1 MANSIILSLAA
12 LVSLVPAAVLPL
24 RREAGGPDPL
34 FWAAVAVAVA
44 GPGAYSLVLL
54 GGGWPTGLASALWI
68 SIAVSMVIFAILA
81 AVRREAWREAWRLRP
96 LLLPYL
102 ILLGLIATVWGRVPP
117 QAALLAA
124 PDAWLGVHI
133 AASVA
138 TYGLCTLAA
147 VAAAAAFLQ
156 ERALKGKRPTAL
168 SRVLPSISDASL
180 LQVRLLAVSEAVLAL
195 GIATGMAR
203 DYLSSGQWLHFDH
216 KTLLA
221 GLAFL
226 VIGALLVLHHRSGLR
241 GQRAARLVLLA
252 YLLLTLAY
260 PGVKF
265 VTDVL
270 IG

>member
-12 LVSLVPAAVLPL
+12 LIALIPAAVLPL
-24 RREAGGPDPL
+24 RREASGPDQL

-54 GGGWPTGLASALWI
+54 GGGWPTGLAPALWV
-68 SIAVSMVIFAILA
+68 SIAVSMVIFAILTLA
-81 AVRREAWREAWRLRP
+81 SREAWRLRP

-102 ILLGLIATVWGRVPP
+102 ILLGVIAAIWGRVPA
-117 QAALLAA
+117 QGALTTAL
-124 PDAWLGVHI
+124 DAWLGLHI

-180 LQVRLLAVSEAVLAL
+180 LEVRLLAISEAVLAL

-203 DYLSSGQWLHFDH
+203 DYLSSGQLLHFDH

-221 GLAFL
+221 MLAFL

-241 GQRAARLVLLA
+241 GQRAARLILLA

-265 VTDVL
+265 VTDVV

>member
-1 MANSIILSLAA
+1 MANSLILSLAA
-12 LVSLVPAAVLPL
+12 LIALVPAAVLPL
-24 RREAGGPDPL
+24 RREASGPDPL

-54 GGGWPTGLASALWI
+54 GGGWPTGLAPALWV
-68 SIAVSMVIFAILA
+68 SIAVSVVLFAMLA
-81 AVRREAWREAWRLRP
+81 AVSREAWRLRP

-102 ILLGLIATVWGRVPP
+102 ILLGLIAMVWGRVPA
-117 QAALLAA
+117 QAALSTA
-124 PDAWLGVHI
+124 PDAWLGLHI
-133 AASVA
+133 AASVT

-168 SRVLPSISDASL
+168 SRVLPSISDASR

-203 DYLSSGQWLHFDH
+203 DYLSSGQLLHFDH
-216 KTLLA
+216 KTLLVV
-221 GLAFL
+221 LAFL

-241 GQRAARLVLLA
+241 GQRAARLVLVA

>member
-12 LVSLVPAAVLPL
+12 LVALIPAAVLPL

-54 GGGWPTGLASALWI
+54 GGGWPTGLAPALWV

-81 AVRREAWREAWRLRP
+81 AASREGWRLRP

-102 ILLGLIATVWGRVPP
+102 ILLGLIAAIWGRVPA
-117 QAALLAA
+117 QGSLVTA
-124 PDAWLGVHI
+124 PDVWLGLHI

-203 DYLSSGQWLHFDH
+203 DYLSSGQVLHFDH

-221 GLAFL
+221 VLAFL
-226 VIGALLVLHHRSGLR
+226 VIGALLILHHRSGLR

-265 VTDVL
+265 ITDVV

>member
-1 MANSIILSLAA
+1 MANSLILSLAA
-12 LVSLVPAAVLPL
+12 LIALIPAAVLPL
-24 RREAGGPDPL
+24 RRAATGPDLL
-34 FWAAVAVAVA
+34 FWAGVGVAVA
-44 GPGAYSLVLL
+44 GPGAYCLVLL
-54 GGGWPTGLASALWI
+54 GGGWPTGLAAALWV
-68 SIAVSMVIFAILA
+68 SIAVSMVIFAVLSLTS
-81 AVRREAWREAWRLRP
+81 REGWRLRP

-102 ILLGLIATVWGRVPP
+102 ILLGSIAAVWGRVPA
-117 QAALLAA
+117 QTALAAA
-124 PDAWLGVHI
+124 PDAWLGLHI
-133 AASVA
+133 VVSIA

-156 ERALKGKRPTAL
+156 ERALKNKQPTAL

-180 LQVRLLAVSEAVLAL
+180 LEVRLLAISEVVLAI

-203 DYLSSGQWLHFDH
+203 DYLSSGQLLHFDH

-221 GLAFL
+221 LLAFA
-226 VIGALLVLHHRSGLR
+226 VIGALLVLHYRSGLR

-265 VTDVL
+265 VTDVV

>member
-12 LVSLVPAAVLPL
+12 LVALIPAAVLPL

-54 GGGWPTGLASALWI
+54 GGGWPTGLAPALWV
-68 SIAVSMVIFAILA
+68 SIAVSMAIFAILA
-81 AVRREAWREAWRLRP
+81 AASREGWRLRP

-102 ILLGLIATVWGRVPP
+102 ILLGLIAVVWSRTPA
-117 QAALLAA
+117 QAGLMAA
-124 PDAWLGVHI
+124 PDVWLGLHI

-203 DYLSSGQWLHFDH
+203 DYLSSGRLLHFDH

-226 VIGALLVLHHRSGLR
+226 VIGALLLLHHRSGLR

-265 VTDVL
+265 ITDVV

>member
-12 LVSLVPAAVLPL
+12 LTALIPAAVLPL
-24 RREAGGPDPL
+24 RREASGPDPL
-34 FWAAVAVAVA
+34 FWAAIAVAVA
-44 GPGAYSLVLL
+44 GPVAYSLVLL
-54 GGGWPTGLASALWI
+54 GGGWPTGLAPALWV
-68 SIAVSMVIFAILA
+68 SIAVSMVIFAILTLA
-81 AVRREAWREAWRLRP
+81 SREAWRLRP

-102 ILLGLIATVWGRVPP
+102 ILLGAIAAIWGRVPA
-117 QAALLAA
+117 QGTLAAA
-124 PDAWLGVHI
+124 PDPWLSLHI
-133 AASVA
+133 AVSVT

-147 VAAAAAFLQ
+147 VAAAAAFVQ

-168 SRVLPSISDASL
+168 SRALPSISDASL

-203 DYLSSGQWLHFDH
+203 NYLSSGQWLNFDH

-221 GLAFL
+221 VLAFL
-226 VIGALLVLHHRSGLR
+226 VIAALLVLHHRSGLR

-265 VTDVL
+265 ITDVV

>member
-1 MANSIILSLAA
+1 MANSIILNLAA
-12 LVSLVPAAVLPL
+12 LMALVPAAVLPL
-24 RREAGGPDPL
+24 RREATGPDPL

-44 GPGAYSLVLL
+44 GPGAYTLVLL
-54 GGGWPTGLASALWI
+54 GGGWPTGLAPALWV
-68 SIAVSMVIFAILA
+68 SIAVSRVVFAILT
-81 AVRREAWREAWRLRP
+81 AVSREGWRLRP

-102 ILLGLIATVWGRVPP
+102 ILLGVIATVWGRVPA
-117 QAALLAA
+117 QGALTAA
-124 PDAWLGVHI
+124 PDTWLSLHI
-133 AASVA
+133 VVSVA

-156 ERALKGKRPTAL
+156 ERALKRKRPTAL
-168 SRVLPSISDASL
+168 SRVLPSISDTSL
-180 LQVRLLAVSEAVLAL
+180 LEVRLLAISEAVLAL

-203 DYLSSGQWLHFDH
+203 GYLNSGQWLQFDH

-221 GLAFL
+221 VLAFL
-226 VIGALLVLHHRSGLR
+226 VIGALLFLHHRSGLR

>member
-1 MANSIILSLAA
+1 MASSIILSLAA
-12 LVSLVPAAVLPL
+12 LAALIPAAALPL
-24 RREAGGPDPL
+24 RREASGPDLL

-54 GGGWPTGLASALWI
+54 GGGWPTGLAAALWV
-68 SIAVSMVIFAILA
+68 SVAVSMVLFAVLA
-81 AVRREAWREAWRLRP
+81 AVSREAWRLRP

-102 ILLGLIATVWGRVPP
+102 ILLGLIAVVWGRVPA
-117 QAALLAA
+117 QAVLTAA
-124 PDAWLGVHI
+124 PDAWLGLHI

-168 SRVLPSISDASL
+168 SRVLPSISDASR
-180 LQVRLLAVSEAVLAL
+180 LQVRLLAVAEAVLAL
-195 GIATGMAR
+195 GIVTGMAR

-241 GQRAARLVLLA
+241 GQRAARLVLVA

>member
-12 LVSLVPAAVLPL
+12 LVALIPAAVLPL
-24 RREAGGPDPL
+24 RREASGPDPL

-44 GPGAYSLVLL
+44 GPGAYIVALL
-54 GGGWPTGLASALWI
+54 AGGWPTGLAPALWV
-68 SIAVSMVIFAILA
+68 SIAVSMVLFAVLA
-81 AVRREAWREAWRLRP
+81 AVTREAWRLRP

-102 ILLGLIATVWGRVPP
+102 ILLGAMATVWGRVPA
-117 QAALLAA
+117 QGALTAA
-124 PDAWLGVHI
+124 PDAWLSLHI
-133 AASVA
+133 AVSVA

-156 ERALKGKRPTAL
+156 ERALKRKRPNAL
-168 SRVLPSISDASL
+168 SRVLPSISDTSL
-180 LQVRLLAVSEAVLAL
+180 LEVRLLAISEAVLAL

-203 DYLSSGQWLHFDH
+203 GYLNSGQWLQFDH

-221 GLAFL
+221 VLAFL
-226 VIGALLVLHHRSGLR
+226 VIGALLFLHHRSGLR

-265 VTDVL
+265 VTDVI

>member
-12 LVSLVPAAVLPL
+12 LVALIPAAVLPL

-54 GGGWPTGLASALWI
+54 GGGWPTGLAPALWV

-81 AVRREAWREAWRLRP
+81 AASREGWRLRP

-102 ILLGLIATVWGRVPP
+102 ILLGLIAVVWGRAPA
-117 QAALLAA
+117 QAALVMA
-124 PDAWLGVHI
+124 PDVWLGLHI

-203 DYLSSGQWLHFDH
+203 DYLSSGQVLHFDH

-221 GLAFL
+221 VLAFL
-226 VIGALLVLHHRSGLR
+226 VIGALLILHHRSGLR

-265 VTDVL
+265 ITDVV

>member
-1 MANSIILSLAA
+1 MASSTILSLAA
-12 LVSLVPAAVLPL
+12 LVALVPAAVLPL
-24 RREAGGPDPL
+24 RREASGPDLL

-54 GGGWPTGLASALWI
+54 GGGWPTGLAPALWV
-68 SIAVSMVIFAILA
+68 SIAVSVVLFAILA
-81 AVRREAWREAWRLRP
+81 AVSREAWRLRP

-102 ILLGLIATVWGRVPP
+102 ILLGLIATVWGRVPAR
-117 QAALLAA
+117 AALTTP
-124 PDAWLGVHI
+124 PDAWLGLHI

-180 LQVRLLAVSEAVLAL
+180 LEVRLLAISEAVLAL
-195 GIATGMAR
+195 GIASGMAR
-203 DYLSSGQWLHFDH
+203 DYLSSGRLLHFDH

-221 GLAFL
+221 VLAFL
-226 VIGALLVLHHRSGLR
+226 VIGALLFLHHRSGLR

>member
-1 MANSIILSLAA
+1 MANSLILSLAA
-12 LVSLVPAAVLPL
+12 LIALVPAAVLPL
-24 RREAGGPDPL
+24 RREATGPDL
-34 FWAAVAVAVA
+34 VFWAAIAVAVA

-54 GGGWPTGLASALWI
+54 GGAWPTGLSAALWV
-68 SIAVSMVIFAILA
+68 SIAVSMVAFAGLA
-81 AVRREAWREAWRLRP
+81 LVSREGWRLRP

-102 ILLGLIATVWGRVPP
+102 ILLGLIATVWARTP
-117 QAALLAA
+117 AHARLAAA
-124 PDAWLGVHI
+124 PDTWLDLHI
-133 AASVA
+133 VLSLA

-147 VAAAAAFLQ
+147 VAAAAAFVQ
-156 ERALKGKRPTAL
+156 ERALKTKRPTAL
-168 SRVLPSISDASL
+168 SRVLPSISDASFL
-180 LQVRLLAVSEAVLAL
+180 EVRLLGVSEAVLAL

-203 DYLSSGQWLHFDH
+203 DYLSTGQLLRFDH

-221 GLAFL
+221 MLAFA
-226 VIGALLVLHHRSGLR
+226 VIGALLILHQRSGLR
-241 GQRAARLVLLA
+241 GQRAARLILLA

>member
-12 LVSLVPAAVLPL
+12 LVALIPAAVLPL
-24 RREAGGPDPL
+24 RREASGPDPL

-54 GGGWPTGLASALWI
+54 GGGWPTGLAPALWV
-68 SIAVSMVIFAILA
+68 SIAVSMVIFAILT
-81 AVRREAWREAWRLRP
+81 AVSREGWRLRP

-102 ILLGLIATVWGRVPP
+102 ILLGLIAVVWGRVPA
-117 QAALLAA
+117 QAALAAA
-124 PDAWLGVHI
+124 PDAWLGLHI

-180 LQVRLLAVSEAVLAL
+180 LEVRLLAVSEAVLAL
-195 GIATGMAR
+195 GIASGMAR
-203 DYLSSGQWLHFDH
+203 DYLSSGQLLHFDH

-226 VIGALLVLHHRSGLR
+226 VIGALLVVHHRSGLR

>member
-1 MANSIILSLAA
+1 MASSMILSLAA
-12 LVSLVPAAVLPL
+12 LVALIPAAMLPL
-24 RREAGGPDPL
+24 RREAARPDPL
-34 FWAAVAVAVA
+34 FWAAVATAVA
-44 GPGAYSLVLL
+44 GPGAYSMVLL
-54 GGGWPTGLASALWI
+54 GGGWPTGLAPTLWV
-68 SIAVSMVIFAILA
+68 SIAVSMVIFAGLA
-81 AVRREAWREAWRLRP
+81 AVSREGWRLRP

-102 ILLGLIATVWGRVPP
+102 ILLGLIATIWGRVPA
-117 QAALLAA
+117 QGTLAAA
-124 PDAWLGVHI
+124 PDAWLSLHI
-133 AASVA
+133 AVSVA

-156 ERALKGKRPTAL
+156 ERALKNKRPTAL

-180 LQVRLLAVSEAVLAL
+180 LQVRLLAISEAVLAL
-195 GIATGMAR
+195 GIASGMAR
-203 DYLSSGQWLHFDH
+203 DYLSSGQLLHFDH

-221 GLAFL
+221 LLAFA
-226 VIGALLVLHHRSGLR
+226 VIGALLFLHHRSGLR

-265 VTDVL
+265 VTDVI

>member
-1 MANSIILSLAA
+1 MASSLILSLAA
-12 LVSLVPAAVLPL
+12 LVALVPAAVLPL

-54 GGGWPTGLASALWI
+54 GGGWPTGLAPALWV
-68 SIAVSMVIFAILA
+68 SIAVSMVLFAILTL
-81 AVRREAWREAWRLRP
+81 VSREAWRLRP

-102 ILLGLIATVWGRVPP
+102 ILLGLIATVWGRVPA
-117 QAALLAA
+117 QAALTAA
-124 PDAWLGVHI
+124 PDAWLGIHI

-147 VAAAAAFLQ
+147 VAAAAAFVQ

-180 LQVRLLAVSEAVLAL
+180 LEVRLLAVSEAVLAL

-226 VIGALLVLHHRSGLR
+226 VIGAVLVLHHRSGLR

>member
-1 MANSIILSLAA
+1 MANSIILNLAA
-12 LVSLVPAAVLPL
+12 LMALVPAAVLPL
-24 RREAGGPDPL
+24 RREATGPDPL

-44 GPGAYSLVLL
+44 GPGAYIVVLL
-54 GGGWPTGLASALWI
+54 GGGWPTGLASALWV
-68 SIAVSMVIFAILA
+68 SIAVSMAIFAVLA
-81 AVRREAWREAWRLRP
+81 LVSREGWRLRP

-102 ILLGLIATVWGRVPP
+102 ILLGIIATVWGRVPA
-117 QAALLAA
+117 QGALTAA
-124 PDAWLGVHI
+124 PDVWLSLHI
-133 AASVA
+133 AVSVA

-156 ERALKGKRPTAL
+156 ERALKRKRPTAL
-168 SRVLPSISDASL
+168 SRVLPSISDTSL
-180 LQVRLLAVSEAVLAL
+180 LEVRLLAISEAVLAL

-203 DYLSSGQWLHFDH
+203 GYLNSGQWLQFDH

-221 GLAFL
+221 VLAFL
-226 VIGALLVLHHRSGLR
+226 VIGALLFLHHRSGLR

-265 VTDVL
+265 VTDVI

>member
-12 LVSLVPAAVLPL
+12 LAALIPAAVLPL
-24 RREAGGPDPL
+24 RREASGPDPL

-44 GPGAYSLVLL
+44 GPVAYSLVLL
-54 GGGWPTGLASALWI
+54 GGGWPTGLAPALWV
-68 SIAVSMVIFAILA
+68 SIAITMVIFAILA
-81 AVRREAWREAWRLRP
+81 AASREAWRLRP

-102 ILLGLIATVWGRVPP
+102 IVLGVTAVVWGRVPA
-117 QAALLAA
+117 QAELVAA
-124 PDAWLGVHI
+124 PDAWLGLHI

-180 LQVRLLAVSEAVLAL
+180 LEVRLLAVSEAVLAL
-195 GIATGMAR
+195 GIVTGMAR
-203 DYLSSGQWLHFDH
+203 DYLSSGQLFHFDH

-221 GLAFL
+221 VLAFL
-226 VIGALLVLHHRSGLR
+226 VIGTLLVLHFRIGLR
-241 GQRAARLVLLA
+241 GQRAARLVLVA

-265 VTDVL
+265 ITDVV

>member
-12 LVSLVPAAVLPL
+12 LVALVPAAVLPL
-24 RREAGGPDPL
+24 RREVSGPDPL

-54 GGGWPTGLASALWI
+54 GGGWATGLAPTLWV
-68 SIAVSMVIFAILA
+68 SIAVSMVLFAILA

-102 ILLGLIATVWGRVPP
+102 ILLGVIAVIWGRVPT
-117 QAALLAA
+117 QAALVTT
-124 PDAWLGVHI
+124 PGAWLGLHI

-180 LQVRLLAVSEAVLAL
+180 LEVRLLAVSEAVLAL

-203 DYLSSGQWLHFDH
+203 DYLSSGRVLHFDH

-221 GLAFL
+221 ILAFL
-226 VIGALLVLHHRSGLR
+226 VIAALLILHYRSGLR

-265 VTDVL
+265 VTDVV

>member
-1 MANSIILSLAA
+1 MILSLAA
-12 LVSLVPAAVLPL
+12 LVALIPAAVLPL
-24 RREAGGPDPL
+24 RREASGPDPL

-54 GGGWPTGLASALWI
+54 GGGWPTGLAPALWV
-68 SIAVSMVIFAILA
+68 SIAVSMVLFAILA
-81 AVRREAWREAWRLRP
+81 AVGREAWRLRP

-102 ILLGLIATVWGRVPP
+102 ILLGLIAVVWGRVPA
-117 QAALLAA
+117 QTGLAAA
-124 PDAWLGVHI
+124 PDAWLGLHI
-133 AASVA
+133 ALSVA

-147 VAAAAAFLQ
+147 VAAAAAFVQ

-168 SRVLPSISDASL
+168 SRVLPSISDASR

-203 DYLSSGQWLHFDH
+203 DYLSSGQLLHFDH
-216 KTLLA
+216 KTLLVV
-221 GLAFL
+221 LAFL

-241 GQRAARLVLLA
+241 GQRAARLVLVA

>member
-1 MANSIILSLAA
+1 MANSLILSFAA
-12 LVSLVPAAVLPL
+12 LIALVPAAVLPL
-24 RREAGGPDPL
+24 RHQAARPSVL
-34 FWAAVAVAVA
+34 FWAAISVAIA
-44 GPGAYSLVLL
+44 GPGSYSLVLL
-54 GGGWPTGLASALWI
+54 GGGWPTGLSAALWV
-68 SIAVSMVIFAILA
+68 SIAVSMAIFAILT
-81 AVRREAWREAWRLRP
+81 AVSREAWRLRP

-102 ILLGLIATVWGRVPP
+102 ILLGLIATVWGRAPA
-117 QAALLAA
+117 QSALIAA
-124 PDAWLGVHI
+124 PDAWLVLHI
-133 AASVA
+133 VASVA

-156 ERALKGKRPTAL
+156 ARALKNKRPTAL

-180 LQVRLLAVSEAVLAL
+180 LQVRLLAISEAVLAL
-195 GIATGMAR
+195 GIASGMAR
-203 DYLSSGQWLHFDH
+203 DYLSSGQLLHFDH

-221 GLAFL
+221 LLAFA
-226 VIGALLVLHHRSGLR
+226 VIGALLFLHHRSGLR

-265 VTDVL
+265 VTDVI

>member
-12 LVSLVPAAVLPL
+12 LVALIPAAVLPL

-54 GGGWPTGLASALWI
+54 GGGWPTGLAPALWV
-68 SIAVSMVIFAILA
+68 SIAVSMVIFAILTLA
-81 AVRREAWREAWRLRP
+81 SREGWRLRP

-102 ILLGLIATVWGRVPP
+102 ILLGVIATVWGRVPA
-117 QAALLAA
+117 QGALTTAL
-124 PDAWLGVHI
+124 DAWLGLHI

-147 VAAAAAFLQ
+147 VAAAAAFVQ

-180 LQVRLLAVSEAVLAL
+180 LEVRLLAVSEAVLAL

-203 DYLSSGQWLHFDH
+203 DYLSSGQVLHFDH

-221 GLAFL
+221 MLAFL

>member
-1 MANSIILSLAA
+1 MANTTILSLAA
-12 LVSLVPAAVLPL
+12 LVALIPAAVLPL
-24 RREAGGPDPL
+24 RHAATRPDLL
-34 FWAAVAVAVA
+34 FWAAVAVALA
-44 GPGAYSLVLL
+44 GPGAHVVVLL
-54 GGGWPTGLASALWI
+54 GDGWPTGLAPALWV
-68 SIAVSMVIFAILA
+68 SIAVSLAMFAVLA
-81 AVRREAWREAWRLRP
+81 STSREGWRLRP

-102 ILLGLIATVWGRVPP
+102 ILLGLVAAVWGRAPA
-117 QAALLAA
+117 QATLTSA
-124 PDAWLGVHI
+124 PDAWLVLHI
-133 AASVA
+133 VASVA

-156 ERALKGKRPTAL
+156 ERALKNKRPTAL

-180 LQVRLLAVSEAVLAL
+180 LEVRLLAVSEAVLAL
-195 GIATGMAR
+195 GIVSGMAR
-203 DYLSSGQWLHFDH
+203 DYLSSGQLLHFDH

-221 GLAFL
+221 MLAFL
-226 VIGALLVLHHRSGLR
+226 VIGVLLFLHQRSGLR

>member
-1 MANSIILSLAA
+1 MILSLAA
-12 LVSLVPAAVLPL
+12 LVALIPAAVLPL

-54 GGGWPTGLASALWI
+54 GGGWPTGLAAALWV
-68 SIAVSMVIFAILA
+68 SIAVSMAIFAILTLA
-81 AVRREAWREAWRLRP
+81 SREAWRLRP
-96 LLLPYL
+96 LLLPYM
-102 ILLGLIATVWGRVPP
+102 ILLGVIAVVWGRVPA
-117 QAALLAA
+117 QAGLVAA
-124 PDAWLGVHI
+124 PDAWLGLHI

-180 LQVRLLAVSEAVLAL
+180 LEVRLLAISEAVLAL
-195 GIATGMAR
+195 GIASGMAR
-203 DYLSSGQWLHFDH
+203 DYLSSGQLIHFDH

-265 VTDVL
+265 VTDVV

>member
-1 MANSIILSLAA
+1 MILSLAA
-12 LVSLVPAAVLPL
+12 LVALIPAAVLPL
-24 RREAGGPDPL
+24 RREASGPDLL
-34 FWAAVAVAVA
+34 FWAAVAVAVV
-44 GPGAYSLVLL
+44 GPGAYIVSLLS
-54 GGGWPTGLASALWI
+54 GGWPTGLAPALWI
-68 SIAVSMVIFAILA
+68 SIALSMVLFAILSLA
-81 AVRREAWREAWRLRP
+81 SREGWRLRP

-102 ILLGLIATVWGRVPP
+102 ILLGLIATIWGRVPA
-117 QAALLAA
+117 QGALTAA

-133 AASVA
+133 AVSVA

-156 ERALKGKRPTAL
+156 ERALKSKRPTAL
-168 SRVLPSISDASL
+168 SRVLPSISDASW

-195 GIATGMAR
+195 GIASGMAR
-203 DYLSSGQWLHFDH
+203 DYLSSGQLLHLDH

-221 GLAFL
+221 MLAFL
-226 VIGALLVLHHRSGLR
+226 VIGVLLLAHRRSGLR

-265 VTDVL
+265 VTDVV

>member
-1 MANSIILSLAA
+1 MASSLILSLAA
-12 LVSLVPAAVLPL
+12 LVALVPAAVLPL

-54 GGGWPTGLASALWI
+54 GGGWPTGLAPALWV
-68 SIAVSMVIFAILA
+68 SIAVSMVLFAILTL
-81 AVRREAWREAWRLRP
+81 VSREAWRLRP

-102 ILLGLIATVWGRVPP
+102 ILLGLIATVWGRVPA
-117 QAALLAA
+117 QAALTAA
-124 PDAWLGVHI
+124 PDAWLGIHI

-147 VAAAAAFLQ
+147 VAAAAAFVQ

-226 VIGALLVLHHRSGLR
+226 VIGAVLVLHHRSGLR

>member
-1 MANSIILSLAA
+1 MASSIILSLAA
-12 LVSLVPAAVLPL
+12 LAALIPAAVLPL
-24 RREAGGPDPL
+24 RREASGPDLL

-44 GPGAYSLVLL
+44 GSGAYSLVLL
-54 GGGWPTGLASALWI
+54 GGGWPTGLAPALWV
-68 SIAVSMVIFAILA
+68 SIAVSMVLFAILA
-81 AVRREAWREAWRLRP
+81 AVSREAWRLRP

-102 ILLGLIATVWGRVPP
+102 ILLGLIAVVWGRVPA
-117 QAALLAA
+117 QAALATA
-124 PDAWLGVHI
+124 PDAWLGLHI

-147 VAAAAAFLQ
+147 VAAAAAVLQ

-168 SRVLPSISDASL
+168 SRVLPSISDASR
-180 LQVRLLAVSEAVLAL
+180 LQVRLLAISEAVLAL

-203 DYLSSGQWLHFDH
+203 DYLSSGRWLHFDH

>member
-1 MANSIILSLAA
+1 MAGSTILNIAA
-12 LVSLVPAAVLPL
+12 LIALIPAAVLPL
-24 RREAGGPDPL
+24 HREATRPDLL
-34 FWAAVAVAVA
+34 FWAAVAVALA

-54 GGGWPTGLASALWI
+54 GGGWPTGLAPALWL
-68 SIAVSMVIFAILA
+68 SIAVSMAVFAVLA
-81 AVRREAWREAWRLRP
+81 MTSREGWRLRP

-102 ILLGLIATVWGRVPP
+102 ILLGLIATVWGRVPA
-117 QAALLAA
+117 QGVLVAA
-124 PDAWLGVHI
+124 PDAWLDVHI
-133 AASVA
+133 AVSVA

-147 VAAAAAFLQ
+147 MAAAAAFLQ
-156 ERALKGKRPTAL
+156 ERALKNKRPTAL

-180 LQVRLLAVSEAVLAL
+180 LQVRLLAVSEAVLAM

-203 DYLSSGQWLHFDH
+203 DYLSSGRLFHFDH

-221 GLAFL
+221 VLAFL
-226 VIGALLVLHHRSGLR
+226 VIGALLIVHHRSGLR

>member
-1 MANSIILSLAA
+1 MILSLAA
-12 LVSLVPAAVLPL
+12 LVALIPAAVLPL
-24 RREAGGPDPL
+24 RREASGPDSL

-54 GGGWPTGLASALWI
+54 GGGWPTGLAPALWV
-68 SIAVSMVIFAILA
+68 SIAVSMVLFAILA
-81 AVRREAWREAWRLRP
+81 AVSREAWRLRP
-96 LLLPYL
+96 LLVPYL
-102 ILLGLIATVWGRVPP
+102 ILLGLIAVVWGRVPA
-117 QAALLAA
+117 QAALAA
-124 PDAWLGVHI
+124 PPDVWLGLHI

-180 LQVRLLAVSEAVLAL
+180 LEVRLLAISEAVLAL

-203 DYLSSGQWLHFDH
+203 DYLSSGQLLHFDH

>member
-12 LVSLVPAAVLPL
+12 LVALIPAAVLPL

-54 GGGWPTGLASALWI
+54 GGGWPTGLAPALWV
-68 SIAVSMVIFAILA
+68 SIAVSMVIFAILT
-81 AVRREAWREAWRLRP
+81 AVSREGWRLRP

-102 ILLGLIATVWGRVPP
+102 ILLGVIAVVWGRVPA
-117 QAALLAA
+117 QGTLVAA
-124 PDAWLGVHI
+124 PDVWLGLHI
-133 AASVA
+133 TASVA

-147 VAAAAAFLQ
+147 VAAVAAFLQ

-180 LQVRLLAVSEAVLAL
+180 LEVRLLAVSEAVLAL

-203 DYLSSGQWLHFDH
+203 DYLSSGQVLHFDH

-221 GLAFL
+221 VLAFL
-226 VIGALLVLHHRSGLR
+226 VIGALLFLHHRSGLR
-241 GQRAARLVLLA
+241 GQRAARLILLA

>member
-1 MANSIILSLAA
+1 M
-12 LVSLVPAAVLPL
+12 
-24 RREAGGPDPL
+24 
-34 FWAAVAVAVA
+34 
-44 GPGAYSLVLL
+44 
-54 GGGWPTGLASALWI
+54 T
-68 SIAVSMVIFAILA
+68 
-81 AVRREAWREAWRLRP
+81 
-96 LLLPYL
+96 
-102 ILLGLIATVWGRVPP
+102 
-117 QAALLAA
+117 
-124 PDAWLGVHI
+124 
-133 AASVA
+133 

-168 SRVLPSISDASL
+168 SRVLPSISDASR

-195 GIATGMAR
+195 GIATGMSR
-203 DYLSSGQWLHFDH
+203 DYLSSGRWLHFDH

-221 GLAFL
+221 VLAFL
-226 VIGALLVLHHRSGLR
+226 VIGALLFLHHRSGLR

>member
-12 LVSLVPAAVLPL
+12 LVALIPAAVLPL
-24 RREAGGPDPL
+24 RREASGPDPL

-54 GGGWPTGLASALWI
+54 GGGWPTGLAPALWVSI
-68 SIAVSMVIFAILA
+68 SVSMVLFAILA
-81 AVRREAWREAWRLRP
+81 AASREAWRLRP

-102 ILLGLIATVWGRVPP
+102 ILLGLIAVVWGRVPAR
-117 QAALLAA
+117 AALAAA
-124 PDAWLGVHI
+124 PDAWLGLHI
-133 AASVA
+133 ALSVA

-168 SRVLPSISDASL
+168 SRVLPSISDASR
-180 LQVRLLAVSEAVLAL
+180 LQVRLLAVAEVVLAL

-203 DYLSSGQWLHFDH
+203 DYLSSGRWLHFDH
-216 KTLLA
+216 KTLLVV
-221 GLAFL
+221 LAFL

-241 GQRAARLVLLA
+241 GQRAARLVLVA

>member
-12 LVSLVPAAVLPL
+12 LVALIPAAVLPL

-54 GGGWPTGLASALWI
+54 GGGWPTGLGPALWV

-81 AVRREAWREAWRLRP
+81 AASREGWRLRP

-102 ILLGLIATVWGRVPP
+102 ILLGLIAVVWGRAPA
-117 QAALLAA
+117 QAALVMA
-124 PDAWLGVHI
+124 PDVWLGLHI

-203 DYLSSGQWLHFDH
+203 DYLSSGQVLHFDH

-221 GLAFL
+221 VLAFL
-226 VIGALLVLHHRSGLR
+226 VIGALLILHHRSGLR

-265 VTDVL
+265 ITDVV